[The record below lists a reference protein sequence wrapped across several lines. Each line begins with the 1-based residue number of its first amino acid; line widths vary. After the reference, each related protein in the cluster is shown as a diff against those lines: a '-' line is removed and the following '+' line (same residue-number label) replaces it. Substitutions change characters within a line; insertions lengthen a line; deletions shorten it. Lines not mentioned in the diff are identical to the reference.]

1 MLKTKGAQCLFFLSV
16 YAPLAPSVKEVGWR
30 FVGGSRP
37 AGWIPGWAVMIMLGD
52 SELIP
57 ARAVIMLCDSEL
69 RSVLQKCELL
79 LQCNLITTLHDVQTT
94 ILVLV

>member
-30 FVGGSRP
+30 FVGRSRP
-37 AGWIPGWAVMIMLGD
+37 AGWIPGWAVT
-52 SELIP
+52 
-57 ARAVIMLCDSEL
+57 IMLCDSEL